1 MSEDEREEREAASTS
16 AAAAPSSVGRGEEAA
31 RQREIREGVLRI
43 LLTSEARE
51 RLNNIKMVKPDV
63 AKVIED
69 NIIRLASAGRIQ
81 PPVSDDDIKRFLMA
95 VQKPKREFK
104 IRRI

>member
-1 MSEDEREEREAASTS
+1 MSEDEREDREATSTAS
-16 AAAAPSSVGRGEEAA
+16 AAVAGREDEAV
-31 RQREIREGVLRI
+31 RQREIREGVLRL

-51 RLNNIKMVKPDV
+51 RLNNIRMVKPEV

>member
-16 AAAAPSSVGRGEEAA
+16 AATSSAVGRGEEAA

-51 RLNNIKMVKPDV
+51 RLNNIRMVKPEV

>member
-16 AAAAPSSVGRGEEAA
+16 SAASSVARGEEAA

-51 RLNNIKMVKPDV
+51 RLNNIRMVKPEV

-81 PPVSDDDIKRFLMA
+81 PPISDDDIKRFLMA

>member
-16 AAAAPSSVGRGEEAA
+16 SAASAVARGEEAA

-51 RLNNIKMVKPDV
+51 RLNNIRMVKPEV

-81 PPVSDDDIKRFLMA
+81 PPISDDDIKRFLMA

>member
-16 AAAAPSSVGRGEEAA
+16 SAAASAVGRGEEAT

-51 RLNNIKMVKPDV
+51 RLNNIRMVKPEV

>member
-16 AAAAPSSVGRGEEAA
+16 SAASAVARGEEAA

-51 RLNNIKMVKPDV
+51 RLNNIRMVKPEV

-81 PPVSDDDIKRFLMA
+81 PPISDDDIKRFLMA
-95 VQKPKREFK
+95 VQKPKREFN

>member
-1 MSEDEREEREAASTS
+1 MSEDEREESGATSTAAT
-16 AAAAPSSVGRGEEAA
+16 AAGRGDEAA

-51 RLNNIKMVKPDV
+51 RLNNIRMVRPEV
-63 AKVIED
+63 AKVLED

>member
-16 AAAAPSSVGRGEEAA
+16 SAASAVGRGEEAT

-51 RLNNIKMVKPDV
+51 RLNNIRMVKPEV

-81 PPVSDDDIKRFLMA
+81 PPISDDDIKRFLMA